1 MKKFLIYL
9 ICFGFL
15 LSGCSKEIKDT
26 EIQPTET
33 VPTTTIAVTEVTEIT
48 EIVEE
53 NDTVTELYAVSVPAI
68 TQQTIHN
75 DGTELFSFTAQHIQ
89 LILPDADVAEKVE
102 LDFLNRVD
110 IARLAADSVL
120 TSAQNSYT
128 DNSNWY
134 PYSYQI
140 LYSPTRIDHGVLSM
154 FGIQTSYSGG
164 MHANKNC
171 LSVNY
176 DLMTGDILTLGSIM
190 HAEATT
196 DDFIDLVL
204 EKLQANKVSYNLY
217 NDYESGVINR
227 LGGDENLY
235 EDFFFTPTGLNFYFS
250 PYEIAPYSSG
260 VITVEI
266 PYNEL
271 PGLIYDG
278 YFPAEREQ
286 FSGSMCTDVF
296 DISNSSRFNNMAE
309 IHLANGAGSYVVYP
323 EGTVENIRVTMSGD
337 NRTMP
342 EYTVFA
348 AFEMSDRDAIIINLE
363 EEMIGRVTIHYA
375 TNQST
380 SEITL
385 HN

>member
-1 MKKFLIYL
+1 MKKFLVYFL
-9 ICFGFL
+9 CLGFL
-15 LSGCSKEIKDT
+15 LSGCRKEIKDT
-26 EIQPTET
+26 EIEPTET
-33 VPTTTIAVTEVTEIT
+33 APAATIPVTEVTETT
-48 EIVEE
+48 EIIEA
-53 NDTVTELYAVSVPAI
+53 NDTVTDLYAVSVPAT
-68 TQQTIHN
+68 TQQTIHK
-75 DGTELFSFTAQHIQ
+75 DGTELFSFTSQYIQ
-89 LILPDADVAEKVE
+89 LILPDAAVAEKVE

-110 IARLAADSVL
+110 IARLAADGVL
-120 TSAQNSYT
+120 SSAQNDYM

-154 FGIQTSYSGG
+154 FGVQSSYSGG
-164 MHANKNC
+164 IHANKNC
-171 LSVNY
+171 VSVNY

-196 DDFIDLVL
+196 DDFIDLL
-204 EKLQANKVSYNLY
+204 LKKLQTNIDSYNLY
-217 NDYESGVINR
+217 NDYESGVRNR

-286 FSGSMCTDVF
+286 YSGSMYADVF

-309 IHLANGAGSYVVYP
+309 IHLANGANNYVIYP
-323 EGTVENIRVTMSGD
+323 EGTVENIYVNISGD

-348 AFEMSDRDAIIINLE
+348 AFEMSDKDAIVIDLE
-363 EEMIGRVTIHYA
+363 EEMVERITIRYA
-375 TNQST
+375 SNQSI
-380 SEITL
+380 SEIPL
-385 HN
+385 

>member
-1 MKKFLIYL
+1 MKKILLYL
-9 ICFGFL
+9 ICLVFL
-15 LSGCSKEIKDT
+15 LSGCTKDT
-26 EIQPTET
+26 TDTQNRPTET

-154 FGIQTSYSGG
+154 FGMQTSYSGG

-171 LSVNY
+171 VSVNY

-190 HAEATT
+190 HADATP
-196 DDFIDLVL
+196 DDFIAILIDKLNAL
-204 EKLQANKVSYNLY
+204 EEDFSLF
-217 NDYESGVINR
+217 EGFEEGVRSR

-235 EDFFFTPTGLNFYFS
+235 QDFFFTNTGLSFFFA
-250 PYEIAPYSSG
+250 PYEIAPYASG

-266 PYNEL
+266 PYEEL

-278 YFPAEREQ
+278 YFPAEREFVEGKLCTGNFMETDMVQ
-286 FSGSMCTDVF
+286 FQ
-296 DISNSSRFNNMAE
+296 
-309 IHLANGAGSYVVYP
+309 HLADVTLTAGEEIMVVYP
-323 EGTVENIRVTMSGD
+323 EGIVEDIRITIAGNDMNI
-337 NRTMP
+337 P
-342 EYTVFA
+342 EYTAFA
-348 AFEMSDRDAIIINLE
+348 ALRMSSHNAVVLSLSNELIE
-363 EEMIGRVTIHYA
+363 RVSIHHTVNNTTETIP
-375 TNQST
+375 
-380 SEITL
+380 L
-385 HN
+385 V

>member
-1 MKKFLIYL
+1 MKKLLLYL
-9 ICFGFL
+9 ICLGFL
-15 LSGCSKEIKDT
+15 LSGCTQDTKDT
-26 EIQPTET
+26 QIQPTESEP
-33 VPTTTIAVTEVTEIT
+33 VATIATAEVTEVT

-53 NDTVTELYAVSVPAI
+53 NDAVTELYAVSVPAT
-68 TQQTIHN
+68 TQQTIRD
-75 DGTELFSFTAQHIQ
+75 DGTELFSFTSQHIQ
-89 LILPDADVAEKVE
+89 LILPDASVAEKVE

-110 IARLAADSVL
+110 IARLAADGVL
-120 TSAQNSYT
+120 ASAQNDYIY
-128 DNSNWY
+128 NSSWY

-154 FGIQTSYSGG
+154 FGIQSSYSGG
-164 MHANKNC
+164 LHANKNC
-171 LSVNY
+171 VSVNY

-196 DDFIDLVL
+196 EDFIDLVL
-204 EKLQANKVSYNLY
+204 EKLQGNIDAYNLY
-217 NDYESGVINR
+217 SDYESGVRNR

-235 EDFFFTPTGLNFYFS
+235 EDFYFTPTGLNFYFS

-286 FSGSMCTDVF
+286 YSGSMYAEPF

-309 IHLANGAGSYVVYP
+309 IHLANGASSYVIYP
-323 EGTVENIRVTMSGD
+323 EGTVEHICVNISGD
-337 NRTMP
+337 NRSMP

-348 AFEMSDRDAIIINLE
+348 AFEMSDRDAIVIDLE
-363 EEMIGRVTIHYA
+363 EEMFERITIRYA
-375 TNQST
+375 SNQSMC
-380 SEITL
+380 EISL
-385 HN
+385 